1 MVIARRHSVRKRRA
15 GKHDQRAGLLPV
27 EPLRVGNLNPLLA
40 FALTAL
46 IIEITTR
53 PNTTYLAALS
63 NGACTGFA
71 LVDIVI

>member
-1 MVIARRHSVRKRRA
+1 M
-15 GKHDQRAGLLPV
+15 
-27 EPLRVGNLNPLLA
+27 GNLNPLLA

-53 PNTTYLAALS
+53 PNTTYLAALTLS
-63 NGACTGFA
+63 NGARTGFG